1 MLVSQNKL
9 KFELWYSL
17 AIPLVGIYS
26 KEMIAG
32 DICSPKFKAVCVCVN
47 TALNSSHSLLP
58 LLCPQVHSLC
68 LVSIP
73 ALEIG
78 SSVPFL

>member
-32 DICSPKFKAVCVCVN
+32 DICSPKFKAVLISRYGSN
-47 TALNSSHSLLP
+47 IS
-58 LLCPQVHSLC
+58 VHQRIKRKRKC
-68 LVSIP
+68 DRYT
-73 ALEIG
+73 
-78 SSVPFL
+78 